1 MCPHTLGV
9 HSQLQHLNLSYTVCM
24 RPHTAIADV
33 SSHYYMCPHTL
44 GAHSQLQH
52 LNLSFN
58 NATWVGL
65 AAVGHALAHW
75 GAGWALNLLVK
86 PGNASLLTVKLT
98 DCQSIIDKATLL
110 SINF

>member
-1 MCPHTLGV
+1 
-9 HSQLQHLNLSYTVCM
+9 
-24 RPHTAIADV
+24 
-33 SSHYYMCPHTL
+33 MCPHTL

-75 GAGWALNLLVK
+75 GAGWALNLLAF
-86 PGNASLLTVKLT
+86 PGFTTGFTSTKVQILT
-98 DCQSIIDKATLL
+98 QKAAQRIAWKRQQTM
-110 SINF
+110 